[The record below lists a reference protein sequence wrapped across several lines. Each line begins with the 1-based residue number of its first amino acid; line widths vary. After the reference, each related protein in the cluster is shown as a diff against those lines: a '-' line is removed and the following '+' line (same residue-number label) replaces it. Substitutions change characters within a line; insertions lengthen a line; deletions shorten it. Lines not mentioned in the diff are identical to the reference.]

1 MIPRNPAIAKCGI
14 RRNGWKHCISHQI
27 FHYLEKGWQ
36 DANIFWGLIPANI
49 RKIHALQKEGKDWW
63 YIDCGYITEQCTR
76 YPIPHIHDLDR
87 TYFRICKNSI
97 HTTNLKPS
105 DGSRRKIL
113 EEKYILNPGVPE
125 KREGNKILICPSSET
140 VTQQHLRI
148 SQDIWIQ
155 SVVGQIRND
164 PELKDKEIVIRQK
177 PRPNNK
183 FWGTEIQDILNDD
196 VGLCVTALSLSAV
209 DAILEGVPVVT
220 HNQNVAYPLSAKDPE
235 HRFRPVWSD
244 PTEWINSI
252 ADNQFT
258 LEEME
263 NGTAWEILNS

>member
-1 MIPRNPAIAKCGI
+1 M
-14 RRNGWKHCISHQI
+14 
-27 FHYLEKGWQ
+27 
-36 DANIFWGLIPANI
+36 
-49 RKIHALQKEGKDWW
+49 
-63 YIDCGYITEQCTR
+63 
-76 YPIPHIHDLDR
+76 
-87 TYFRICKNSI
+87 
-97 HTTNLKPS
+97 
-105 DGSRRKIL
+105 
-113 EEKYILNPGVPE
+113 PE

-140 VTQQHLRI
+140 VTQEHFRI
-148 SQDIWIQ
+148 SQTLWIQ
-155 SVVGQIRND
+155 TVVGQIKND

-196 VGLCVTALSLSAV
+196 VGLCVTAVSLSAV

-220 HNQNVAYPLSAKDPE
+220 HEQNVAYSLSGKDPK
-235 HRFRPVWSD
+235 HRFRPEWND